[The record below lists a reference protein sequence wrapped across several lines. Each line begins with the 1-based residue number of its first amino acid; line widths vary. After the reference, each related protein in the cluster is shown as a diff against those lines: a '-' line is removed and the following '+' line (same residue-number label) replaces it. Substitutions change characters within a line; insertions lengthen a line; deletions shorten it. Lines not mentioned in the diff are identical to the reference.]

1 MFILRIISAFLS
13 LYSLLCLLRIIITWI
28 PNYSYSKPA
37 DILAQI
43 CDPYMNLFRG
53 IKWLRFGSFDFSP
66 ALALCILDAGSQL
79 FSSLANGGYINLQM
93 ILAMVLGIFFSIL
106 SSLIFFLIILFA
118 IRLILIM
125 INKDSYNTSGFM
137 ANQIDSSISPIVYR
151 IARTFAMGS
160 RRITYKAALI
170 ISIIAL
176 LFLQF
181 ALRIFL
187 ALILSIIL

>member
-66 ALALCILDAGSQL
+66 ALALCILGAGSQL

-93 ILAMVLGIFFSIL
+93 ILAMALGIFFSIL

-125 INKDSYNTSGFM
+125 INRDSYNTSGFM

-151 IARTFAMGS
+151 IARTFAMG

-181 ALRIFL
+181 ALRILL

>member
-66 ALALCILDAGSQL
+66 ALALCILGAGSQL

-93 ILAMVLGIFFSIL
+93 ILAMILGMFFSIL

-125 INKDSYNTSGFM
+125 INRDSYNTSGFM

-151 IARTFAMGS
+151 IARTFAMG

-181 ALRIFL
+181 ALRILL
-187 ALILSIIL
+187 AFILSIIL

>member
-66 ALALCILDAGSQL
+66 ALALCILGAGSQL

-93 ILAMVLGIFFSIL
+93 ILAMILGIFFSIL

-125 INKDSYNTSGFM
+125 INKDSYNTSGVM
-137 ANQIDSSISPIVYR
+137 ANQIDSSISSIVYR
-151 IARTFAMGS
+151 IARTFAMG

-181 ALRIFL
+181 ALRILL
-187 ALILSIIL
+187 AFILSIIL

>member
-43 CDPYMNLFRG
+43 CDPYMNLFSG

-66 ALALCILDAGSQL
+66 ALALCILGAGSQL

-93 ILAMVLGIFFSIL
+93 ILAMILGIFFSIL

-125 INKDSYNTSGFM
+125 INRDSYNTSGFM

-151 IARTFAMGS
+151 IARTFAMG

-181 ALRIFL
+181 ALRILL

>member
-66 ALALCILDAGSQL
+66 ALALCILGAGSQL
-79 FSSLANGGYINLQM
+79 FSSLANGGYINIQM
-93 ILAMVLGIFFSIL
+93 ILAMILGMFFSIL

-125 INKDSYNTSGFM
+125 INRDSYNTSGFM

-151 IARTFAMGS
+151 IARTFAMG

-181 ALRIFL
+181 ALRILL
-187 ALILSIIL
+187 AFILSIIL

>member
-66 ALALCILDAGSQL
+66 ALALCILGAGSQL

-93 ILAMVLGIFFSIL
+93 ILAMILGIFFSIL

-118 IRLILIM
+118 IRFILIM
-125 INKDSYNTSGFM
+125 INRDSYNTSGFM
-137 ANQIDSSISPIVYR
+137 ANQIDSSISSIVYR
-151 IARTFAMGS
+151 IARTFAIG

-181 ALRIFL
+181 ALRILL
-187 ALILSIIL
+187 AFILSIIL

>member
-66 ALALCILDAGSQL
+66 ALALCILGAGSQF

-93 ILAMVLGIFFSIL
+93 ILAMILGIFFSIP
-106 SSLIFFLIILFA
+106 SSFIFFLIILFA

-125 INKDSYNTSGFM
+125 INRDSYNTSGFM

-151 IARTFAMGS
+151 IARTFAMG

-181 ALRIFL
+181 ALRILL
-187 ALILSIIL
+187 AFILSIIL

>member
-28 PNYSYSKPA
+28 PNYSYSKPT

-66 ALALCILDAGSQL
+66 ALALCILGAGSQL
-79 FSSLANGGYINLQM
+79 FSSLANGGYINLKM
-93 ILAMVLGIFFSIL
+93 ILAMILGILFSIL
-106 SSLIFFLIILFA
+106 SSFIFFLIILFA

-137 ANQIDSSISPIVYR
+137 ANQIDNSISPIVYR
-151 IARTFAMGS
+151 IARTFAMGK
-160 RRITYKAALI
+160 RITYKAALI

-181 ALRIFL
+181 ALRILL

>member
-37 DILAQI
+37 NILAQI

-66 ALALCILDAGSQL
+66 ALALCILGAGSQL

-93 ILAMVLGIFFSIL
+93 ILAMILEIFFSIL

-125 INKDSYNTSGFM
+125 INRDSYNTSGFM

-151 IARTFAMGS
+151 IARTFAMG

-181 ALRIFL
+181 ALRILL

>member
-66 ALALCILDAGSQL
+66 ALALCILGAGSQL
-79 FSSLANGGYINLQM
+79 FSSFANGGYINLQM
-93 ILAMVLGIFFSIL
+93 ILSMILGIFFSIL

-125 INKDSYNTSGFM
+125 INRDSYNTSGFM
-137 ANQIDSSISPIVYR
+137 ANQIDSSISSIVYR
-151 IARTFAMGS
+151 IARTFAMG

-181 ALRIFL
+181 ALRILL
-187 ALILSIIL
+187 AFILSIIL

>member
-1 MFILRIISAFLS
+1 MFILKIISAFLS

-66 ALALCILDAGSQL
+66 ALALCILGAGSQI

-93 ILAMVLGIFFSIL
+93 ILSMILEIFFLIP

-125 INKDSYNTSGFM
+125 INRDSYNTSGFM
-137 ANQIDSSISPIVYR
+137 ANQIDSSISSIVYR
-151 IARTFAMGS
+151 IARTFAMG

-181 ALRIFL
+181 ALRILLVF
-187 ALILSIIL
+187 ILSIIL

>member
-66 ALALCILDAGSQL
+66 ALALCILGAGSQF

-93 ILAMVLGIFFSIL
+93 ILSMILEIFFLIP

-125 INKDSYNTSGFM
+125 INRDSYNTSGFM
-137 ANQIDSSISPIVYR
+137 ANQIDSSISSIVYR
-151 IARTFAMGS
+151 IARTFAMG

-181 ALRIFL
+181 ALRILL
-187 ALILSIIL
+187 AFILSIIL

>member
-1 MFILRIISAFLS
+1 MFILKIISAFLS

-66 ALALCILDAGSQL
+66 ALALCILGAGSQL

-93 ILAMVLGIFFSIL
+93 ILAMILGIFFSIL

-125 INKDSYNTSGFM
+125 INRDSYNTSGFM
-137 ANQIDSSISPIVYR
+137 ANQIDSSISSIVYR
-151 IARTFAMGS
+151 IARTFAIG

-181 ALRIFL
+181 ALRILL
-187 ALILSIIL
+187 AFILSIIL

>member
-66 ALALCILDAGSQL
+66 ALALCILGAGSQI

-93 ILAMVLGIFFSIL
+93 ILSMILGIFFSIL

-125 INKDSYNTSGFM
+125 INRDSYNTSGFM

-151 IARTFAMGS
+151 IARTFAMG

-181 ALRIFL
+181 ALRILL
-187 ALILSIIL
+187 AFILSIIL

>member
-1 MFILRIISAFLS
+1 MFILKIISAFLS

-66 ALALCILDAGSQL
+66 ALALCILGAGSQL

-93 ILAMVLGIFFSIL
+93 ILAMILGIFFSIL

-125 INKDSYNTSGFM
+125 INRDSYNTSGFM
-137 ANQIDSSISPIVYR
+137 ANQIDSSISSIVYR
-151 IARTFAMGS
+151 IARTFAMG

-170 ISIIAL
+170 LSIIAL

-181 ALRIFL
+181 ALRILL
-187 ALILSIIL
+187 AFILSIIL

>member
-66 ALALCILDAGSQL
+66 ALALCILGAGSQL

-93 ILAMVLGIFFSIL
+93 ILSMILEIFFSIL

-125 INKDSYNTSGFM
+125 INRDSDNTSGFM
-137 ANQIDSSISPIVYR
+137 ANQIDSSISSIVYR
-151 IARTFAMGS
+151 IARTFAMG

-181 ALRIFL
+181 ALRILL
-187 ALILSIIL
+187 AFILSIIL

>member
-1 MFILRIISAFLS
+1 MFILRIFSAFLS
-13 LYSLLCLLRIIITWI
+13 LYSLLCLLRIIITLI

-66 ALALCILDAGSQL
+66 ALALCILGAGSQL

-93 ILAMVLGIFFSIL
+93 ILAMILGLFFSIL

-125 INKDSYNTSGFM
+125 INRDSYNTSGFM
-137 ANQIDSSISPIVYR
+137 ANQIDSSISSIVYR
-151 IARTFAMGS
+151 IARTFAIG

-181 ALRIFL
+181 ALRILL
-187 ALILSIIL
+187 AFILSIIL

>member
-66 ALALCILDAGSQL
+66 ALALCILGAGSQL

-93 ILAMVLGIFFSIL
+93 ILAMILGIFFSIL

-125 INKDSYNTSGFM
+125 INRDSYNTSGFM
-137 ANQIDSSISPIVYR
+137 ANQIDSSISSIVYR
-151 IARTFAMGS
+151 IARTFAMG

-181 ALRIFL
+181 ALRILL
-187 ALILSIIL
+187 AFILSIIL

>member
-66 ALALCILDAGSQL
+66 ALALCILGAGSQL

-93 ILAMVLGIFFSIL
+93 ILAMILGIFFSIP
-106 SSLIFFLIILFA
+106 SSFIFFLIILFA

-125 INKDSYNTSGFM
+125 INRDSYNTSGFM

-151 IARTFAMGS
+151 IARTFAMG

-181 ALRIFL
+181 ALRILLTF
-187 ALILSIIL
+187 ILSIIL

>member
-53 IKWLRFGSFDFSP
+53 IKWLIFGSFDFSP
-66 ALALCILDAGSQL
+66 ALALCILGAGSQL

-93 ILAMVLGIFFSIL
+93 ILAMILGIFFSIL

-125 INKDSYNTSGFM
+125 INRDSYNTSGFM
-137 ANQIDSSISPIVYR
+137 ANQIDSSISSIVYR
-151 IARTFAMGS
+151 IARTFAMG

-181 ALRIFL
+181 ALRILL
-187 ALILSIIL
+187 AFILSIIL

>member
-66 ALALCILDAGSQL
+66 ALALCILGAGSQI

-93 ILAMVLGIFFSIL
+93 ILAMILGIFFSIL

-125 INKDSYNTSGFM
+125 INRDSYNTSGFM

-151 IARTFAMGS
+151 IARTFAMG

-181 ALRIFL
+181 ALRIILSF
-187 ALILSIIL
+187 ILSIIL

>member
-66 ALALCILDAGSQL
+66 ALALCILGAGSQL

-93 ILAMVLGIFFSIL
+93 ILAMILGIFFSIL

-125 INKDSYNTSGFM
+125 INRDSYNTSGFM

-151 IARTFAMGS
+151 IARTFAMG

-181 ALRIFL
+181 ALRILFG
-187 ALILSIIL
+187 LIS

>member
-66 ALALCILDAGSQL
+66 ALALCILGAGSQL

-93 ILAMVLGIFFSIL
+93 ILAMILGIFFSIL

-125 INKDSYNTSGFM
+125 INRDSYNTSGFM

-151 IARTFAMGS
+151 IARTFAMG

-181 ALRIFL
+181 ALRILL
-187 ALILSIIL
+187 AFILSIIL

>member
-66 ALALCILDAGSQL
+66 ALALCILGAGSQL

-93 ILAMVLGIFFSIL
+93 ILTIILEIFFSIL

-125 INKDSYNTSGFM
+125 INRDSYNTSGFM

-151 IARTFAMGS
+151 IARTFAMG

-181 ALRIFL
+181 ALRILLSF
-187 ALILSIIL
+187 ILSIIL

>member
-1 MFILRIISAFLS
+1 MFILKIISAFLS

-66 ALALCILDAGSQL
+66 ALALCILGAGSQL

-93 ILAMVLGIFFSIL
+93 ILAMILGIFFSIL

-125 INKDSYNTSGFM
+125 INRDSYNTSGFM
-137 ANQIDSSISPIVYR
+137 ANQIDSSISSIVYR
-151 IARTFAMGS
+151 IARTFAMG

-181 ALRIFL
+181 ALRNLL
-187 ALILSIIL
+187 AFILSIIL

>member
-66 ALALCILDAGSQL
+66 ALALCILGAGSQL

-93 ILAMVLGIFFSIL
+93 ILAMILGIFFSIL

-137 ANQIDSSISPIVYR
+137 ANQIDNSISPIVYR
-151 IARTFAMGS
+151 IARTFAMGK
-160 RRITYKAALI
+160 RITYKAALI

-181 ALRIFL
+181 ALRILL

>member
-66 ALALCILDAGSQL
+66 ALALCILGAGSQL

-93 ILAMVLGIFFSIL
+93 ILAMILEIFFLIP

-125 INKDSYNTSGFM
+125 INRDSYNTSGFM
-137 ANQIDSSISPIVYR
+137 ANQIDSSISSIVYR
-151 IARTFAMGS
+151 IARTFAMG

-181 ALRIFL
+181 ALRILL
-187 ALILSIIL
+187 AFILSIIL

>member
-66 ALALCILDAGSQL
+66 ALALCILGAGSQL

-93 ILAMVLGIFFSIL
+93 ILSMILGIFFSIL

-125 INKDSYNTSGFM
+125 INRDSYNTSGFM

-151 IARTFAMGS
+151 IARTFAMG

-181 ALRIFL
+181 ALRILL
-187 ALILSIIL
+187 AFILSIIL

>member
-66 ALALCILDAGSQL
+66 ALALCILGAGSQL

-93 ILAMVLGIFFSIL
+93 ILAMILGIFFSIL

-125 INKDSYNTSGFM
+125 INRDSYNTTGFM
-137 ANQIDSSISPIVYR
+137 ANQIDSSISSIVYR
-151 IARTFAMGS
+151 IARTFAMG

-181 ALRIFL
+181 ALRILL
-187 ALILSIIL
+187 AFILSIIL

>member
-1 MFILRIISAFLS
+1 MFILKIISAFLS

-66 ALALCILDAGSQL
+66 ALALCILGAGSQL

-93 ILAMVLGIFFSIL
+93 ILAMILGIFFSIL

-125 INKDSYNTSGFM
+125 INRDSYNTSGFM
-137 ANQIDSSISPIVYR
+137 ANQIDSSISSIVYR
-151 IARTFAMGS
+151 IARTFAMG

-181 ALRIFL
+181 ALRILL
-187 ALILSIIL
+187 AFILSILL

>member
-43 CDPYMNLFRG
+43 CDPYMNLFRR

-66 ALALCILDAGSQL
+66 ALALCILGAGSQF

-93 ILAMVLGIFFSIL
+93 ILAMILGIFFSIL

-125 INKDSYNTSGFM
+125 INRDSYNTSGFM

-151 IARTFAMGS
+151 IARTFAMG

-181 ALRIFL
+181 ALRILL

>member
-1 MFILRIISAFLS
+1 MFILKIISAFLS

-66 ALALCILDAGSQL
+66 ALALCILGAGSQL

-93 ILAMVLGIFFSIL
+93 ILAMILGIFFSIL

-125 INKDSYNTSGFM
+125 INRDSYNTSGFM
-137 ANQIDSSISPIVYR
+137 ANQIDSSISSIVYR
-151 IARTFAMGS
+151 IARTFAMG

-181 ALRIFL
+181 ALRILL
-187 ALILSIIL
+187 AFILSIIL

>member
-66 ALALCILDAGSQL
+66 ALALCILGAGSQI

-93 ILAMVLGIFFSIL
+93 ILAMILGIFFSIL

-125 INKDSYNTSGFM
+125 INRDSYNTSGFM
-137 ANQIDSSISPIVYR
+137 ANQIDSSISQIVYR
-151 IARTFAMGS
+151 IARTFAMG

-181 ALRIFL
+181 ALRILL
-187 ALILSIIL
+187 AFILSIIL

>member
-66 ALALCILDAGSQL
+66 ALALCILGAGSQL

-93 ILAMVLGIFFSIL
+93 ILTMILEIFFSIL

-125 INKDSYNTSGFM
+125 INRDSYNTSGFM
-137 ANQIDSSISPIVYR
+137 ANQIDSSISSIVYR
-151 IARTFAMGS
+151 IARTFAMG

-181 ALRIFL
+181 ALRILL
-187 ALILSIIL
+187 AFILSIIL

>member
-66 ALALCILDAGSQL
+66 VLALCILGAGSQL

-93 ILAMVLGIFFSIL
+93 ILAMILGIFFSIL

-125 INKDSYNTSGFM
+125 INRDSYNTSGFM
-137 ANQIDSSISPIVYR
+137 ANQIDSSISPIIYR
-151 IARTFAMGS
+151 IARTFAMG

-181 ALRIFL
+181 ALRILLSF
-187 ALILSIIL
+187 ILSIIL

>member
-66 ALALCILDAGSQL
+66 ALALCILGAGSQL

-93 ILAMVLGIFFSIL
+93 ILAMILGIFFSIL

-125 INKDSYNTSGFM
+125 INRDSYNTSGFM
-137 ANQIDSSISPIVYR
+137 ANQIDSSISPIIYR
-151 IARTFAMGS
+151 IARTFAMG

-181 ALRIFL
+181 ALRILL
-187 ALILSIIL
+187 AFILSIIL

>member
-66 ALALCILDAGSQL
+66 ALALCILGAGSQL

-93 ILAMVLGIFFSIL
+93 IMAMILGIFFSIL

-151 IARTFAMGS
+151 IARTFAMG
-160 RRITYKAALI
+160 RHITYKAALI

-181 ALRIFL
+181 ALRILL

>member
-66 ALALCILDAGSQL
+66 ALALCILGAGSQL

-93 ILAMVLGIFFSIL
+93 ILAMILGIFFLIL

-125 INKDSYNTSGFM
+125 INRDSYNTSGFM
-137 ANQIDSSISPIVYR
+137 ANQIDSSISSIVYR
-151 IARTFAMGS
+151 IARTFAMG

-181 ALRIFL
+181 ALRILL
-187 ALILSIIL
+187 AFILSIIL

>member
-66 ALALCILDAGSQL
+66 ALALCILGAGSQL

-93 ILAMVLGIFFSIL
+93 ILAMILGIFFSIL

-125 INKDSYNTSGFM
+125 INRDSYNTSGFM
-137 ANQIDSSISPIVYR
+137 ANQIDSSISPIIYR
-151 IARTFAMGS
+151 IARTFAMG

-170 ISIIAL
+170 ISIITL

-181 ALRIFL
+181 ALRILL
-187 ALILSIIL
+187 AFILSIIL

>member
-66 ALALCILDAGSQL
+66 ALELCILGAGSQL

-93 ILAMVLGIFFSIL
+93 ILAMILGIFFSIL

-125 INKDSYNTSGFM
+125 INRDSYNTSGFM
-137 ANQIDSSISPIVYR
+137 ANQIDSSISPIIYR
-151 IARTFAMGS
+151 IARTFAMG

-181 ALRIFL
+181 ALRILLSF
-187 ALILSIIL
+187 ILSIIL